1 MAKKKRD
8 ALGDFAEEVGR
19 LLGTTERKA
28 SEWLRQRT
36 VVASKLAAVRDQ
48 AQALLSKL
56 NAGDVLLP
64 GKSPGARAAKK
75 QTRRKAQKSTAAQ
88 RDQQAAE
95 RFFRRLLRG
104 QRIEP
109 LRVTTDKLRS
119 YSAAMR
125 TVLPNV
131 KHIVQ
136 EYANNRA
143 EVSHQWTR
151 QRERQM
157 RRFKSARHA
166 QRFLSLHDAVHNL
179 FRVRRPLL
187 TSSNY
192 RLLRSRSFAVWNHV
206 TAR

>member
-64 GKSPGARAAKK
+64 GKSPRARAAKK

-88 RDQQAAE
+88 RDQQAA
-95 RFFRRLLRG
+95 
-104 QRIEP
+104 P
-109 LRVTTDKLRS
+109 
-119 YSAAMR
+119 
-125 TVLPNV
+125 V
-131 KHIVQ
+131 KTP
-136 EYANNRA
+136 R
-143 EVSHQWTR
+143 
-151 QRERQM
+151 
-157 RRFKSARHA
+157 
-166 QRFLSLHDAVHNL
+166 
-179 FRVRRPLL
+179 
-187 TSSNY
+187 
-192 RLLRSRSFAVWNHV
+192 
-206 TAR
+206 TARKRKPAKKTTRKTKRAVPGDVGNG